1 MDKQTFSVQ
10 VKRMERQ
17 LYRIAMSYVANETD
31 AADAVQEALLR
42 AWAARG
48 TLRNEALFGTWLTR
62 ILINEC
68 KTLLRKRRRAIPMA
82 EPPEQGVAESPE
94 DDRAVR
100 EALFQ
105 LPVKYRVPLV
115 LNVLDGYTMREI
127 AGILR
132 LPEGTIKTRV
142 SRAKQK
148 LKTVLK
154 EVADD
159 EK

>member
-1 MDKQTFSVQ
+1 MDKQSFSIQ

-17 LYRIAMSYVANETD
+17 LYRVAMSYVANETD

-42 AWAARG
+42 AWAARNS
-48 TLRNEALFGTWLTR
+48 LRDETLFGTWLTR

-68 KTLLRKRRRAIPMA
+68 KTLLRKRRRSIPVA
-82 EPPEQGVAESPE
+82 EPEGTAELPDE
-94 DDRAVR
+94 DRTAHD
-100 EALFQ
+100 ELFR

-127 AGILR
+127 AGILH
-132 LPEGTIKTRV
+132 LPQGTVKARI
-142 SRAKQK
+142 SRAKQQ
-148 LKTVLK
+148 LRTILK

-159 EK
+159 EE